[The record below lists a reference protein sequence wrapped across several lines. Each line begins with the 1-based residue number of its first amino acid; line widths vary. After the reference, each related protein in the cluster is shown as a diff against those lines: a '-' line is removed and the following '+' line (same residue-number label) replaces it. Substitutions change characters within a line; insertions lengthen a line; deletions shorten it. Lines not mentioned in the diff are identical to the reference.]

1 MANRPA
7 AALLL
12 RDGDRERLS
21 RLTRSSAGRAGLA
34 QRARIVLLAAD
45 GASNTAI
52 ADRVGVSRPTV
63 LDWRGRYEG
72 EGIEG
77 LEDDARSGRPPAID
91 HREIVAVTL
100 APPPRKY
107 AVTHWSSRLLGRH
120 LGISNGTIAKAWR
133 DYGVQPWR
141 VETFKFGRSPRLS
154 ASRSACDFS
163 ISSGE
168 ADRSVGDVRTVS

>member
-12 RDGDRERLS
+12 RDGDRDRLS

-34 QRARIVLLAAD
+34 QRARIVLLAAE

-72 EGIEG
+72 EGIAG
-77 LEDDARSGRPPAID
+77 LDDDARSGRPRTID
-91 HREIVAVTL
+91 HREIVA
-100 APPPRKY
+100 
-107 AVTHWSSRLLGRH
+107 SRWLRRRGSTR
-120 LGISNGTIAKAWR
+120 
-133 DYGVQPWR
+133 
-141 VETFKFGRSPRLS
+141 
-154 ASRSACDFS
+154 
-163 ISSGE
+163 
-168 ADRSVGDVRTVS
+168 